1 MRCPFCAEEILDEAS
16 VCRCCGN
23 DLRIPDALR
32 TENKELK
39 QQVIDLK
46 AELDELRAAQARRRK
61 QGDKVSSPPPASDQ

>member
-23 DLRIPDALR
+23 DLRIPETLN
-32 TENKELK
+32 TENRELK
-39 QQVIDLK
+39 QQVVDLQ

-61 QGDKVSSPPPASDQ
+61 LGDRGSSPPPTDQ